1 MVHALDNLEG
11 LVEIFNILCLGVYQ
25 RAPLWLMT
33 SVVVLAM
40 FDLFHALQANAL
52 DT

>member
-1 MVHALDNLEG
+1 MVHTLDNLESM
-11 LVEIFNILCLGVYQ
+11 VEVFSILCLGVYQ
-25 RAPLWLMT
+25 HAPLWLMT

-40 FDLFHALQANAL
+40 FDLFHALQANAS